1 MLKLNRFLNNIK
13 IASIA
18 ALLFKTEIAASI
30 NFMQSRDITFRL
42 SKYYLD
48 LLFLNYI
55 MVTCDQE
62 EEEFINVD
70 Y

>member
-13 IASIA
+13 IASIV
-18 ALLFKTEIAASI
+18 ALLFKTEIAAGI
-30 NFMQSRDITFRL
+30 NFMQSRDITFKL

-55 MVTCDQE
+55 MVTCDQK
-62 EEEFINVD
+62 EEEFINLD